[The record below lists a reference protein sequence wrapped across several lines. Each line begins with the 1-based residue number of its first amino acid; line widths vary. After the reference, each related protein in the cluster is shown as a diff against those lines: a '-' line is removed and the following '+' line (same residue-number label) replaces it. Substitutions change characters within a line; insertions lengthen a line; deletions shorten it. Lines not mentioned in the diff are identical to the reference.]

1 MKFTNV
7 LKECQIQRLE
17 EATLVQLIRTM
28 ENNPDLNLSTI
39 PPGIIPVS
47 MSDKRPAKIEDVDK
61 LVGSS
66 YIPDNK
72 KVFVSRVLRNFIS
85 SRNSTDLDKAVNNF
99 KTVYGKNP
107 TTSLGR

>member
-7 LKECQIQRLE
+7 LKECQIQKLE

-39 PPGIIPVS
+39 PPGIIPLS
-47 MSDKRPAKIEDVDK
+47 MSDKRPAKVEDVDK

-66 YIPDNK
+66 YIADDK
-72 KVFVSRVLRNFIS
+72 KTFVSRVLRNFIS
-85 SRNSTDLDKAVNNF
+85 TRNSTNLDKAVDNF
-99 KTVYGKNP
+99 KKVYNKSSS
-107 TTSLGR
+107 TSPVR